1 MHMCTI
7 YLLALMKQWTENII
21 YQFEHGIVQPMTVQ
35 YTYTLQIKEAVCN
48 LCYIWTNW
56 ATYKM

>member
-7 YLLALMKQWTENII
+7 YLLALMKQWTEDII

-35 YTYTLQIKEAVCN
+35 YTYNTFTLQIKEAV
-48 LCYIWTNW
+48 W
-56 ATYKM
+56 ATFCI